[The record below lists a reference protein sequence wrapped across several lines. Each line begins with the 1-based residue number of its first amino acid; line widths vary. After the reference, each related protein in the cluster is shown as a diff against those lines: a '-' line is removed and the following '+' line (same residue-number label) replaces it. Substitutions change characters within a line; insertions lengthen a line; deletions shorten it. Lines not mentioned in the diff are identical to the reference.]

1 MVAFRF
7 TPLSGSAPRS
17 LTVTV
22 SRYTAQAVLVAN
34 VEEARYDALVG
45 EDGKL
50 LVRARYA
57 VRNNQ
62 RSFLAVTLP
71 PQSVLWSAS
80 LAGQPVR
87 PGVSTTGGLLLPLRK
102 GRTNQEAPT
111 FVVELLYLQR
121 ARGWTDK
128 GDARLVLPSVDLPV
142 SRTGLTLHHSPR
154 YSVEPQ
160 PGAFRLER
168 DPGPWSAALRAGEES
183 AAVGTPAPAQPVD
196 RDSKDLRALMDRFE
210 KEAGRTRPGVIPIAI
225 AFPAIGPCVFLA
237 AELTPETQSPSVD
250 ILYHRAGG
258 R

>member
-1 MVAFRF
+1 M
-7 TPLSGSAPRS
+7 
-17 LTVTV
+17 
-22 SRYTAQAVLVAN
+22 LVAN

-80 LAGQPVR
+80 LAGRPVR
-87 PGVSTTGGLLLPLRK
+87 PGVSA
-102 GRTNQEAPT
+102 GRRPAAAAAQGAHRTRRRRRSSSSCCTCSA
-111 FVVELLYLQR
+111 R
-121 ARGWTDK
+121 AAWTEK
-128 GDARLVLPSVDLPV
+128 GDAHLELPAVDLPV

-154 YSVEPQ
+154 YDVEPQ
-160 PGAFRLER
+160 PGAFRVESDRGSVER
-168 DPGPWSAALRAGEES
+168 RAARSRRA
-183 AAVGTPAPAQPVD
+183 AAAPPPPPRRRQ
-196 RDSKDLRALMDRFE
+196 RAAEARREGSSRSLMDRFQ
-210 KEAGRTRPGVIPIAI
+210 KEAGRTRQGVIPIAI
-225 AFPAIGPCVFLA
+225 AFPAIGPSVFLA

-250 ILYHRAGG
+250 IRLSQDAGG